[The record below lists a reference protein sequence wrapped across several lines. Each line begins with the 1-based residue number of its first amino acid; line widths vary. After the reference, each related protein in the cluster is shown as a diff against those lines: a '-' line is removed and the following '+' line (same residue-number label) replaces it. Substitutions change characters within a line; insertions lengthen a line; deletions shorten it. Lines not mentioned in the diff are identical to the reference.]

1 MNKATT
7 YEASYPRYPF
17 APLVELGVAL
27 AAWLKAKANKAGN
40 SGKTGQSGDV
50 TGALGHAA

>member
-1 MNKATT
+1 MNKAAT
-7 YEASYPRYPF
+7 YEASYRSYPF

-40 SGKTGQSGDV
+40 SGKAKPSGHV